1 MNDQANGRV
10 FGIEEAARHLAEMV
24 KVAGKGPVSI
34 GDDGKADAY
43 LVSRHDFDAML
54 AHVEE
59 ITDALWLA
67 RAELA
72 ERGGY
77 MEGDGLALIV
87 GRLEEIEH
95 AAVDAQQGG

>member
-1 MNDQANGRV
+1 MNDKANGKVFRV
-10 FGIEEAARHLAEMV
+10 DEAGRHLAELV
-24 KVAGKGPVSI
+24 KAAGQAPVSI
-34 GDDGKADAY
+34 GDDGKAAAY
-43 LVSRHDFDAML
+43 LISAHDFDAML

-72 ERGGY
+72 EQGGY
-77 MEGDGLALIV
+77 VEGDALALIV
-87 GRLEEIEH
+87 GRLEEIEN

>member
-1 MNDQANGRV
+1 MNDQTNGKV
-10 FGIEEAARHLAEMV
+10 FGIDEAARHLSEMV
-24 KVAGKGPVSI
+24 TAAGEGPVAI
-34 GDDGKADAY
+34 GDDGNAVAY
-43 LVSRHDFDAML
+43 LVSREDFDAML

-67 RAELA
+67 RAQLA

-77 MEGDGLALIV
+77 VEGDALALIV

-95 AAVDAQQGG
+95 AAVDAKQGG